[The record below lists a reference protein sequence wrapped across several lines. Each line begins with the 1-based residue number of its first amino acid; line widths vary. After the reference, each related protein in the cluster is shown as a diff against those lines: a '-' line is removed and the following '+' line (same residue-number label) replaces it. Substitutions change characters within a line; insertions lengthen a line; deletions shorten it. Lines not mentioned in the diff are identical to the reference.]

1 MKRRRERER
10 GRERDRNRDREKER
24 EKAYGGIPS
33 LPGHPRELPHFP
45 FSSRVCPMLLR
56 FRVGSGPTEP
66 PSVSPPR
73 AVLAATL
80 PPQPLASPSPPLFRR
95 LALSCL
101 RGTGQVAAYGGC
113 VYTYDARARA
123 RLHTPGPIDVY
134 TPYTLSSNTA
144 PSSSLFLRLFRPIPI
159 PLVLNYARGTLH
171 SFLSLGAARQLQQR
185 NRTDLSL
192 FLPLC
197 LFLLQT
203 RSISKCEPDP

>member
-1 MKRRRERER
+1 MRRRREREAR
-10 GRERDRNRDREKER
+10 ARPKSRPKERER

-33 LPGHPRELPHFP
+33 LPGHPRQLPHFP

-73 AVLAATL
+73 AHGSLAATL
-80 PPQPLASPSPPLFRR
+80 PPHPLALRPHTPLVPATRTILPTR
-95 LALSCL
+95 DWP
-101 RGTGQVAAYGGC
+101 GGGVWWLC

-144 PSSSLFLRLFRPIPI
+144 PSSSLFLRLFRPTPPSLWSLITRAGR
-159 PLVLNYARGTLH
+159 YTL
-171 SFLSLGAARQLQQR
+171 F
-185 NRTDLSL
+185 
-192 FLPLC
+192 
-197 LFLLQT
+197 FLLA
-203 RSISKCEPDP
+203 R